1 MYGYAFYL
9 CSVNS
14 FYVVVVVSAVVRLNV
29 ITQLLVFVFK
39 LKDELLLFLITPYVQ
54 FSIFPNHFNYSINY
68 EFKED
73 TFFF

>member
-14 FYVVVVVSAVVRLNV
+14 FYVVVSAVVRLYV

-54 FSIFPNHFNYSINY
+54 FSIFPNHFSYSINY